1 MTNEDKK
8 AILLA
13 LNIGRDCA
21 YEAACDYH
29 EKMKGYR
36 RKEHELLDA
45 DVALIDRAIELMGA
59 INDNNTTK

>member
-1 MTNEDKK
+1 MNQETKK

-13 LNIGRDCA
+13 LNIGRDAA
-21 YEAACDYH
+21 YEAAYEYH

-45 DVALIDRAIELMGA
+45 DVEFIDKAIELLGGIDA
-59 INDNNTTK
+59 N